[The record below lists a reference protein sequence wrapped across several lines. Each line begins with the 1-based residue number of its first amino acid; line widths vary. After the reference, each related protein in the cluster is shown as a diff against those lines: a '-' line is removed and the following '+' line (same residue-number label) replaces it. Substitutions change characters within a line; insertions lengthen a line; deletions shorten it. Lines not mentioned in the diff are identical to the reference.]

1 LRQAGYEFGSAI
13 PVEIVGDDQVLLCPF
28 RKFSRDGPLPVHAF
42 IGITSRAKLLKE
54 RFDLVIKQ
62 TL

>member
-1 LRQAGYEFGSAI
+1 
-13 PVEIVGDDQVLLCPF
+13 VLLCPL

-42 IGITSRAKLLKE
+42 IGITSGAKLLKE
-54 RFDLVIKQ
+54 GFDLVIKQ

>member
-1 LRQAGYEFGSAI
+1 LRQAGYECGSAI
-13 PVEIVGDDQVLLCPF
+13 PVEIVGDDQVLLCPVH
-28 RKFSRDGPLPVHAF
+28 KFSRDGPLPAHAF
-42 IGITSRAKLLKE
+42 IGITSGAKLLKE